1 MGFVFQRFLFFS
13 YFILINLE
21 EENKE
26 CDLSECF
33 TPLQRKGKKPQA
45 NKKKI
50 LIISNN

>member
-1 MGFVFQRFLFFS
+1 MGFVFQRVFFS

-45 NKKKI
+45 NKKK
-50 LIISNN
+50 S